1 MVNTSVHNTSDSA
14 CFHCDLP
21 VPKGLDLSVNI
32 SGAEQPMCCVGCQA
46 VAQAIIDSGLEQ
58 YYKNR
63 TVEAQQGKA
72 LIPDELRELE
82 VFNHPAIQ
90 QSFVHSEG
98 EHVKEAALIL
108 EGITCAACVWLNE
121 QHLRK
126 QHGIIS
132 VEVNY
137 TTQRANVRWDQRE
150 TQLSHILE
158 AIRLIGYEAHPYD
171 PNRRQVLVEA
181 QRKDILTRLG
191 VAGIFGMQVMGL
203 AVSLYF
209 DDGTMS
215 ASIRGLLQRISLLLT
230 LPVLFYAAKPF
241 FRSALTDFRNRRF
254 GMDTPVAIGI
264 TLAFVAS
271 VYGVIT
277 QTGEIYF
284 DSVCMFTFF
293 LLGARYL
300 ELAARR
306 RAADAADLVSQATP
320 TLANRLDD
328 AGNSDRI
335 PAVELQIGDHALV
348 HPGDPIPADGIIIS
362 GVSSVDESILTGESL
377 PRSRHIGERVIGGS
391 INVESSLT
399 IEITETGADTVLS
412 GIQRLLDKAQT
423 AKPAI
428 AQFADRIAGWFVLFI
443 LALASTTALYW
454 FNVQPEHWL
463 APTIAVLIVSCPCA
477 LSLATPA
484 AITAGIGQLMK
495 NGVVIS
501 QRTALEALPQIQH
514 FFFDK
519 TGTLTQGELS
529 LEVTQIVNQ
538 DYATTHRDYASAL
551 EAHSEHSIAH
561 VFTDFASPYRAMAV
575 INQPGGGLS
584 GTIDGALWAIG
595 KPEYVAE
602 ITAHPLPNDIAI
614 QLEGYTAVI
623 LANANGVVAAY
634 GLSDRLRD
642 DADALITW
650 LHRRGVKTTLLTGDN
665 VSAADH
671 VGSQLGLDKVI
682 AGQSPSQK
690 LEAIRASQQIGS
702 RIAMVGD
709 GVNDAAVLGA
719 ADVSFAMAGAAPLA
733 VAGSDVLLL
742 TPKLI
747 SIKTAIL
754 TASKT
759 LRIIKQNLFWAL
771 LYNFTAI
778 PAAAMGYVPPWAA
791 AIGMSLSS
799 LIVVLNALRLRRIP
813 NS

>member
-1 MVNTSVHNTSDSA
+1 
-14 CFHCDLP
+14 
-21 VPKGLDLSVNI
+21 
-32 SGAEQPMCCVGCQA
+32 MCCAGCQA
-46 VAQAIIDSGLEQ
+46 VAQAIVESGLEQ

-98 EHVKEAALIL
+98 EYIKEAALIL

-126 QHGIIS
+126 QPGIIA

-137 TTQRANVRWDQRE
+137 TTQRANVRWDERE
-150 TQLSHILE
+150 TQLSQILE

-171 PNRRQVLVEA
+171 PNKRQALVEA

-215 ASIRGLLQRISLLLT
+215 VSIRGLLQRISLLLT

-264 TLAFVAS
+264 TLAFLAS

-306 RAADAADLVSQATP
+306 RAADAADVVSQATP
-320 TLANRLDD
+320 TLANRLNDKGD
-328 AGNSDRI
+328 SDRI

-362 GVSSVDESILTGESL
+362 GVSSLDESILTGESL
-377 PRSRHIGERVIGGS
+377 PRSRHVGERVIGGS
-391 INVESSLT
+391 INVESPLT
-399 IEITETGADTVLS
+399 IEVTETGADTVLS
-412 GIQRLLDKAQT
+412 GIQRLLDTAQT

-443 LALASTTALYW
+443 LALASATALYW

-519 TGTLTQGELS
+519 TGTLTRGELS
-529 LEVTQIVNQ
+529 LDVTQIVNQ

-551 EAHSEHSIAH
+551 ETHSEHSIAH
-561 VFTDFASPYRAMAV
+561 VFTDTSSPYHASDV
-575 INQPGGGLS
+575 INQPGGGLC
-584 GTIDGALWAIG
+584 GTINGALWAIG
-595 KPEYVAE
+595 TPAYVAE
-602 ITAHPLPNDIAI
+602 ITAHSLPDEIAA

-623 LANANGVVAAY
+623 LANADGMVAAY

-650 LHRRGVKTTLLTGDN
+650 LHQRGITTTLLTGDN
-665 VSAADH
+665 ISAANH
-671 VGSQLGLDKVI
+671 VGSQLGLGKVI
-682 AGQSPSQK
+682 ASQSPGQK
-690 LEAIRASQQIGS
+690 LEAIRASQQTGC
-702 RIAMVGD
+702 RVAMVGD

-754 TASKT
+754 TATKT

-799 LIVVLNALRLRRIP
+799 LIVVLNALRLRRNP
-813 NS
+813 HS